1 MTRGASSRHHAE
13 RLLRCY
19 PRAWRERYG
28 EEFVELLVEDFA
40 DRPRW
45 SGRTCNV
52 VASGLLARISGA
64 GLTGAALDAPDQ
76 ARATLAALIGSLA
89 MFLALGIAMWSQLT
103 IGWQWSAPDTPGT
116 TIAVIAMSVVVVI
129 FAVLAVCAAGPVIWT
144 VARAFL
150 HKNAGGLGRPSLLV
164 GVGLAV
170 VIVGS
175 RHFGNGWPG
184 TGGHP
189 WSHQG
194 MVPGGVAAFSWA
206 ATLSITSYW
215 MHPSALLAFPRT
227 EVVWMLSSPL
237 AMGMAV
243 VGSAKLVRRVQ
254 FSARVLRIEILLGR
268 VAALAMSLFLVAAGL
283 WTLKGG
289 PGPRG
294 LFDTG
299 SIDRF
304 ALVAMAVALV
314 VAVHSLRRARS
325 GRRTQLAH

>member
-1 MTRGASSRHHAE
+1 MTEVPPGRQHAE

-28 EEFVELLVEDFA
+28 EEFVEFLIEDFA

-52 VASGLLARISGA
+52 VTSGLLARMAGA
-64 GLTGAALDAPDQ
+64 GLRGPVSDAPDQ
-76 ARATLAALIGSLA
+76 ARASLAALIASLA
-89 MFLALGIAMWSQLT
+89 AFLALGISMWSQLT

-116 TIAVIAMSVVVVI
+116 TIAMMAMSAVVVI
-129 FAVLAVCAAGPVIWT
+129 FAVLAACAAGPVIWR
-144 VARAFL
+144 VALAFL
-150 HKNAGGLGRPSLLV
+150 HKNARGLGRPLFLV
-164 GVGLAV
+164 GAGLAI

-189 WSHQG
+189 WPHQG
-194 MVPGGVAAFSWA
+194 IVPGGVAAFSWA

-215 MHPSALLAFPRT
+215 MHPSALLAFPAA
-227 EVVWMLSSPL
+227 EVVWMCCSPVAL
-237 AMGMAV
+237 GMAV
-243 VGSAKLVRRVQ
+243 VGSAKVVRRVEL
-254 FSARVLRIEILLGR
+254 APRVLRMEIMLGR
-268 VAALAMSLFLVAAGL
+268 VAAIAMSVFLGAAGL

-294 LFDTG
+294 LFNTG
-299 SIDRF
+299 AIDRF
-304 ALVAMAVALV
+304 ALVVMALALG
-314 VAVHSLRRARS
+314 VAVHSLRRAR
-325 GRRTQLAH
+325 GARLARLVR

>member
-1 MTRGASSRHHAE
+1 VTGGASSRQHAE

-28 EEFVELLVEDFA
+28 EEFVELLIEDFA
-40 DRPRW
+40 DRPHW
-45 SGRTCNV
+45 SGRTFNV
-52 VASGLLARISGA
+52 VTSGLLARMAGA
-64 GLTGAALDAPDQ
+64 GLSGPALDAPDQ
-76 ARATLAALIGSLA
+76 ARASLAALIASLA
-89 MFLALGIAMWSQLT
+89 TFLALGISMWSQLT

-129 FAVLAVCAAGPVIWT
+129 FAVLAACAAGPVIWT
-144 VARAFL
+144 LAGAFL
-150 HKNAGGLGRPSLLV
+150 HKNARGLARPLLLAA
-164 GVGLAV
+164 VGLAV

-215 MHPSALLAFPRT
+215 MHPSALFAFPPA
-227 EVVWMLSSPL
+227 EVAWMFCSPV

-243 VGSAKLVRRVQ
+243 VGSAKVVRRVQ
-254 FSARVLRIEILLGR
+254 LAPRVLRMEIVLGR
-268 VAALAMSLFLVAAGL
+268 VAAMAMSLFLVAAGL

-299 SIDRF
+299 EIDRF
-304 ALVAMAVALV
+304 ALAVMTLALG
-314 VAVHSLRRARS
+314 VAVHSLRRAR
-325 GRRTQLAH
+325 GTRRTQLAH